1 VDSLVHDLEG
11 EKIKIVGGLMTKIV
25 LVRHG
30 ETFWN
35 LESRIQG
42 HLDSPLTEKGITQAE
57 ALAQHLKSQSF
68 ATLYSSDLGRAYET
82 ARRISEKNGLS
93 ISVKTCLRER
103 NLGILQ
109 GQLKGELEKNF
120 PKEAPYY
127 RANDPDYLIPE
138 GETLRQLSQRSVKC
152 LEAIAQKHDG
162 ERILV
167 VTHNGV
173 LVSILKNTLC
183 IPLETPRYF
192 VSLNTGIN
200 VFSYHNKIWKLEVW
214 GDSSHFR

>member
-1 VDSLVHDLEG
+1 
-11 EKIKIVGGLMTKIV
+11 MTKII

-35 LESRIQG
+35 LETRIQG
-42 HLDSPLTEKGITQAE
+42 HLDSPLTEKGIAQAE

-68 ATLYSSDLGRAYET
+68 AALYSSDLGRAYET
-82 ARRISEKNGLS
+82 ARRISAKNGLS
-93 ISVKTCLRER
+93 VSLTPCLRER

-109 GQLKGELEKNF
+109 GQLKGDLEKTF

-127 RANDPDYLIPE
+127 RSNDPDHLIPD
-138 GETLRQLSQRSVKC
+138 GETLRQLSKRSVKC

-162 ERILV
+162 KRVLV

-173 LVSILKNTLC
+173 LVSILKYTLC

-192 VSLNTGIN
+192 TSLNTSIS
-200 VFSYHNKIWKLEVW
+200 VFSYHNKIWNLEVW
-214 GDSSHFR
+214 GDSNHIK